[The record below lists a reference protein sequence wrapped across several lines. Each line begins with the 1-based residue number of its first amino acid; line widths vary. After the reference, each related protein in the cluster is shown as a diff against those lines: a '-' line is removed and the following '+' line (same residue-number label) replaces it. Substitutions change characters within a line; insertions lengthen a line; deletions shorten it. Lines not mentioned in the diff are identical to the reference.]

1 MNLSLQNFSS
11 LVQSMAATVQAGTDQ
26 ILNFTVGST
35 VRSILEGSAS
45 IALWMQWLILQV
57 LQTTRA
63 ATSSGSDLD
72 TWVGDFSLT
81 RLPASPASGVVTFS
95 RFNSNIASLVPT
107 GSLVKSVD
115 GSQVFTVIGD
125 IAATGWSEALNGY
138 LINVGANEIDIP
150 VVAAVSGTTGNV
162 QAGAISMLAT
172 AIAGVDKVSNSAAFQ
187 NGLDAESDVALRN
200 RFQTFI
206 SSRSRATLSAV
217 EHAIRSVQQGLNYT
231 IQENAASTG
240 RFQLGNFLVTL
251 DDGSGYPSAALLSMV
266 YEAIDAV
273 RPVGSTF
280 SVFPPVVVQVNAS
293 LTLTMQT
300 NARAADVVAQ
310 VMGALTFYID
320 SLTIGMALPLTK
332 IAQIAYSSSS
342 QISNVTSV
350 LLNGAAADVV
360 VPLNGVIKAGTIVVS

>member
-1 MNLSLQNFSS
+1 ADRWLMNLSLQNFSS

-187 NGLDAESDVALRN
+187 NGL
-200 RFQTFI
+200 
-206 SSRSRATLSAV
+206 
-217 EHAIRSVQQGLNYT
+217 
-231 IQENAASTG
+231 
-240 RFQLGNFLVTL
+240 
-251 DDGSGYPSAALLSMV
+251 
-266 YEAIDAV
+266 
-273 RPVGSTF
+273 
-280 SVFPPVVVQVNAS
+280 
-293 LTLTMQT
+293 
-300 NARAADVVAQ
+300 
-310 VMGALTFYID
+310 
-320 SLTIGMALPLTK
+320 
-332 IAQIAYSSSS
+332 
-342 QISNVTSV
+342 
-350 LLNGAAADVV
+350 
-360 VPLNGVIKAGTIVVS
+360 